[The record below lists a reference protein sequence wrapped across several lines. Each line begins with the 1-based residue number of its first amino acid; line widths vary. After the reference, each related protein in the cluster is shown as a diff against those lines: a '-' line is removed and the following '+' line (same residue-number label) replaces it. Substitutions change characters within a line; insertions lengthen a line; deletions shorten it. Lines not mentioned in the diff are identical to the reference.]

1 MATYQEMFDL
11 THNQALLQRVMAAV
25 AVLAEAIRSEAPAT
39 PNHAERMRWAQA
51 ALRNVDGTARSLM
64 WVVIAQ
70 SRQFTAA
77 QIEGATDAAVQSAVN
92 SAVEL
97 LI

>member
-1 MATYQEMFDL
+1 MATYQEMYDL
-11 THNQALLQRVMAAV
+11 THNQPLLQRVMAAV
-25 AVLAEAIRSEAPAT
+25 AVLAETIRGEAPT
-39 PNHAERMRWAQA
+39 TTNHAERMRWAQG

-70 SRQFTAA
+70 SRTFTAA
-77 QIEGATDAAVQSAVN
+77 QIEGASDAAVQTAVN